1 MKYKNYVFDLYG
13 TLVDIRTDEENP
25 AVWERLAYFYNYYGA
40 DYTGEELRNAYDK
53 IINEMKGILQGDNHE
68 MYPEIQIE
76 NVFRKLFLQKNV
88 RSDRML
94 AIYAG
99 QFFRVLTTEHIRL
112 YDGARE
118 LLDELKR
125 QGAWVYLLSNAQR
138 IFTEYEMRALHI
150 YDCFDSVYI
159 SSDYSCKKPDEQLY
173 RILIKDQML
182 NPKETLMIGNDPKC
196 DIDGATAVGFD
207 TCYIH
212 SNISP
217 KNVDLDTVK
226 STFLLPEMDLRKLK
240 QIIL

>member
-13 TLVDIRTDEENP
+13 TLIDIHTDEENP
-25 AVWERLAYFYNYYGA
+25 AVWDRLAYFYNYYGA
-40 DYTGEELRNAYDK
+40 DYTGEELRSAYDT
-53 IINEMKGILQGDNHE
+53 IINEMEGILQGDKHE

-99 QFFRVLTTEHIRL
+99 QFFRVLTTEYIRL

-125 QGAWVYLLSNAQR
+125 QGAWVYVLSNAQR

-150 YDCFDSVYI
+150 YDCFDAVYI
-159 SSDYSCKKPDEQLY
+159 SSDYSCKKPDEQFY
-173 RILIKDQML
+173 RILIRDQRL
-182 NPKETLMIGNDPKC
+182 DPKETLMIGNDPKC
-196 DIDGATAVGFD
+196 DIEGAAAVGFD

-217 KNVDLDTVK
+217 ENVDLDTIK
-226 STFLLPEMDLRKLK
+226 STFLLPDMNLKKLK

>member
-25 AVWERLAYFYNYYGA
+25 AVWDRLAYFYNYYGA
-40 DYTGEELRNAYDK
+40 DYTGEELKGAYDT
-53 IINEMKGILQGDNHE
+53 IINEMEGVLQGDNHE

-99 QFFRVLTTEHIRL
+99 QFFRVLTTEYIRL

-173 RILIKDQML
+173 RVLIKDQML

-196 DIDGATAVGFD
+196 DIEGAAAVGFD

-226 STFLLPEMDLRKLK
+226 STFLLPEMDLKKLK
-240 QIIL
+240 RIIL